1 MATIAGLKA
10 RLTADVGEFVAGMG
24 AANSS
29 LGDFMTRSTLVGTG
43 LAAVGVAAVLVGRQ
57 AFEMG
62 QAYDDALD
70 TIQIATGATGTELEA
85 LGSIAREIFRTIPT
99 DLHSAAEAVGYLNT
113 RLGLTG
119 GTLST
124 VSQQI
129 LELSRIT
136 GTDLQGN
143 MTAAA
148 DAMAKWNVAAQ
159 DIPSVLDMI
168 FRASQASGAS
178 FARLAELVTTNAA
191 VFQQFGFTL
200 PEAIALLA
208 SLEKAGVNTEQAMM
222 GLKFALSKFAE
233 EGVTDAKTALED
245 LFTRIKNAPTDIEAT
260 AIAVEYFG
268 KRAGPELATAIRTG
282 RLDLEGMLGVV
293 QGGESTILG
302 TAAATNDFA
311 EKWQILK
318 NNLNDALIPLGTLL
332 FSALNALLP
341 LLTAAVQGLVALTSA
356 FGNLPGPIN
365 EVFGVM
371 MGIAKA
377 QLMSLP
383 MLLDAAKAAL
393 ERLKAGFDTARTG
406 VEGFVQAIG
415 QKLSEAGVAFTMF
428 KDAAIAAVSS
438 MATSVV
444 SKVSLMLSDVKTF
457 VTSMKDAVV
466 AQFTLAKTNATTIA
480 DAIKTY
486 VTQAFNTLSSSV
498 YTHVTNIANN
508 IKKAFD
514 TAKTSV
520 GTAMSGLA
528 STVISTLIGLVASAY
543 SMAQSVGSA
552 IISGMV
558 SGVMSMVGSLISS
571 VVNAVTSAVDAAKA
585 KLGIGSPSKVFRQI
599 GIYSGQGLVLGL
611 GSMESRV
618 SAAGESLAAASVN
631 AFGSSLN
638 GDVSSGSGTGGNAQP
653 AIVVVQSLRSDEW
666 ERVISDVGVAS
677 DFARGFGQQLGL
689 YGGTP

>member
-1 MATIAGLKA
+1 MATIAELKA

-70 TIQIATGATGTELEA
+70 TIQVATGATGPELEA
-85 LGSIAREIFRTIPT
+85 LGSIAREVFRTIPT

-124 VSQQI
+124 VSQQM

-143 MTAAA
+143 MNAAA
-148 DAMAKWNVAAQ
+148 DAMAKWNIPAAQ
-159 DIPSVLDMI
+159 IPGTLDMI

-208 SLEKAGVNTEQAMM
+208 SFEKAGINTEQAMM
-222 GLKFALSKFAE
+222 GLKSALSKFAE

-282 RLDLEGMLGVV
+282 RLDLEGMLSVV

-332 FSALNALLP
+332 FNALNALLP

-377 QLMSLP
+377 QLLGLP
-383 MLLDAAKAAL
+383 LILDNAKAAL

-428 KDAAIAAVSS
+428 KDGAIAAVSS

-508 IKKAFD
+508 IQTAFNN
-514 TAKTSV
+514 AKSYV
-520 GTAMSGLA
+520 SSAMSSLTSTVVGALISLA
-528 STVISTLIGLVASAY
+528 SSAY
-543 SMAQSVGSA
+543 SLAYSAGAGIGSGLLSGIQSFVGA
-552 IISGMV
+552 ILGTLDN
-558 SGVMSMVGSLISS
+558 LISS
-571 VVNAVTSAVDAAKA
+571 ILGKLSNVPHFSPIEHVGQYYGAKLGGGFAEGIASMSKSALGASDSLVDAAMRPLDA
-585 KLGIGSPSKVFRQI
+585 SAD
-599 GIYSGQGLVLGL
+599 SGYG
-611 GSMESRV
+611 
-618 SAAGESLAAASVN
+618 
-631 AFGSSLN
+631 FGT
-638 GDVSSGSGTGGNAQP
+638 TGGAIGGGNTYVSISLKSQELVDLIRNAE
-653 AIVVVQSLRSDEW
+653 A
-666 ERVISDVGVAS
+666 GG